1 MGKRWNR
8 DDGHPRVSRADVGN
22 AWKFLQM
29 AWCQNTE
36 KFTLLER
43 ELFNTYTLFQL
54 TMIIALNIQG
64 MLIKSSN
71 RLTKFIRLY
80 IYTEAVCVLSTD
92 LR

>member
-1 MGKRWNR
+1 
-8 DDGHPRVSRADVGN
+8 
-22 AWKFLQM
+22 
-29 AWCQNTE
+29 
-36 KFTLLER
+36 
-43 ELFNTYTLFQL
+43 
-54 TMIIALNIQG
+54 MIIALNIQG